1 MTTVVIIALAYTLF
15 LQTVLLQDNLDITSN
30 IAALGCYAMLERVLK
45 ATNEFIVAYFIMRP
59 FKLAA
64 TQHISQA
71 IADRSPSALLLMK
84 GNAYTFHTSAVRALT
99 SLVENGIGLITPIVL
114 LVSRGA
120 AIGLYLTAEQTLI
133 VFACL
138 TFVFL
143 AGSAILIYDHRV
155 KEKLSKTETA
165 VEERARSVMTSIATV
180 VINGAAS
187 VLPKWM
193 TALKM
198 EEIIPSTRHDVAIT
212 AMYGVLEIATTGI
225 PIALVWQ
232 LKENGNGSFLP
243 LYIVIQPMFWNSW
256 YLFWT
261 IKSLVVS
268 TAPWIQFEDFMNET
282 PRRRSPDLRE
292 PVDSSEMMH
301 IFKNTAIS
309 EVALI
314 GPSGCGKTTF
324 MKKIIAD
331 ICDEYALGFI
341 IYIDQFACLPLGQT
355 IYEYFACS
363 FPQPDNLPASFED
376 DLLKVA
382 YRLGISNLVNK
393 DRLYA
398 SISNPSGGEKKRLI
412 FLKHVFPIITGRSKV
427 MIVFLDEVSA
437 GLDPDSFDKVRAIIE
452 KIKILGV
459 KVVSIDHHGYNG
471 ENILN
476 VEVYKEIR
484 KIPSASHPPPTPA
497 PTGSRSLTCWWW
509 WKNMMFKMFPRTYQP
524 ELGEREDAR
533 DLENEEG
540 DTTVVVWAPALGV
553 DKPE

>member
-133 VFACL
+133 VFAGL

-198 EEIIPSTRHDVAIT
+198 EEIIPSKLPFYVGSLHGLSYRILQKYYSINYTILDEYETRE
-212 AMYGVLEIATTGI
+212 L
-225 PIALVWQ
+225 
-232 LKENGNGSFLP
+232 
-243 LYIVIQPMFWNSW
+243 
-256 YLFWT
+256 
-261 IKSLVVS
+261 IK
-268 TAPWIQFEDFMNET
+268 NET
-282 PRRRSPDLRE
+282 NLFFATFNGLVIEED
-292 PVDSSEMMH
+292 D
-301 IFKNTAIS
+301 INYIKYK
-309 EVALI
+309 I
-314 GPSGCGKTTF
+314 GP
-324 MKKIIAD
+324 
-331 ICDEYALGFI
+331 
-341 IYIDQFACLPLGQT
+341 
-355 IYEYFACS
+355 
-363 FPQPDNLPASFED
+363 
-376 DLLKVA
+376 
-382 YRLGISNLVNK
+382 
-393 DRLYA
+393 
-398 SISNPSGGEKKRLI
+398 
-412 FLKHVFPIITGRSKV
+412 PI
-427 MIVFLDEVSA
+427 
-437 GLDPDSFDKVRAIIE
+437 
-452 KIKILGV
+452 
-459 KVVSIDHHGYNG
+459 
-471 ENILN
+471 
-476 VEVYKEIR
+476 
-484 KIPSASHPPPTPA
+484 
-497 PTGSRSLTCWWW
+497 
-509 WKNMMFKMFPRTYQP
+509 
-524 ELGEREDAR
+524 
-533 DLENEEG
+533 
-540 DTTVVVWAPALGV
+540 
-553 DKPE
+553 